1 MRLWDGD
8 KVLIDICL
16 FSGIPINLYAVPK
29 IMYGPCWAG
38 RTQTKKRLEVILQWT
53 IAAISVLARTVS
65 FL

>member
-1 MRLWDGD
+1 MVTRFSLTF
-8 KVLIDICL
+8 VYFPEFLLTYTLYHICT
-16 FSGIPINLYAVPK
+16 K